1 MTKKWLIYGANGYSG
16 ELIAKKAKEQNL
28 NPVIAGRK
36 AETINL
42 LAKDLNFEARIFDL
56 TDSSRIEKNLED
68 IDVVIH
74 CAGPFSMTAKPM
86 IEACISS
93 KTHYLDITGEISV
106 FELAKSYDN
115 KAKEAGVVL
124 CPGVGFDVIP
134 TDCLASQLK
143 ELMPDATHLSLG
155 FDSKSGF
162 SPGTAKTSVEGLAQG
177 GKVRKG
183 GKIVSVPL
191 AYKTRKLDFGNGEKL
206 AMTIPWGD
214 VSTAHFTTN
223 IPNIEVYIPASP
235 RLVGRLKKM
244 NYIRPLLGL
253 GFIQNF
259 MKKRIDKTVKGPSES
274 QRAKLKT
281 YLWGEVKN
289 AKGDVKELRLV
300 TSNGYTLTVDGGL
313 LMVEKALETTK
324 SGYFTPST
332 LVNNKLL
339 ESLY

>member
-155 FDSKSGF
+155 FDSKSRTLRSDRF
-162 SPGTAKTSVEGLAQG
+162 PPAVARELLTFDLKSFLSVIAAPEIIFLP
-177 GKVRKG
+177 KDWSCLCV
-183 GKIVSVPL
+183 
-191 AYKTRKLDFGNGEKL
+191 
-206 AMTIPWGD
+206 
-214 VSTAHFTTN
+214 
-223 IPNIEVYIPASP
+223 
-235 RLVGRLKKM
+235 
-244 NYIRPLLGL
+244 
-253 GFIQNF
+253 
-259 MKKRIDKTVKGPSES
+259 
-274 QRAKLKT
+274 
-281 YLWGEVKN
+281 
-289 AKGDVKELRLV
+289 
-300 TSNGYTLTVDGGL
+300 
-313 LMVEKALETTK
+313 LE
-324 SGYFTPST
+324 
-332 LVNNKLL
+332 
-339 ESLY
+339 

>member
-1 MTKKWLIYGANGYSG
+1 MS
-16 ELIAKKAKEQNL
+16 
-28 NPVIAGRK
+28 
-36 AETINL
+36 
-42 LAKDLNFEARIFDL
+42 
-56 TDSSRIEKNLED
+56 DSKNIEKNLSD
-68 IDVVIH
+68 VDVVIH
-74 CAGPFSMTAKPM
+74 CAGPFSKTAKPM
-86 IEACISS
+86 IEACLKS

-106 FELAKSYDN
+106 FELAKSYDLQ
-115 KAKEAGVVL
+115 AKQAGVVL

-143 ELMPDATHLSLG
+143 EVMPDATHLSLG

-177 GKVRKG
+177 GKIRKDN
-183 GKIVSVPL
+183 KIVSVPL

-214 VSTAHFTTN
+214 VSTAHFTTK

-235 RLVGRLKKM
+235 RLVSRLKKM

-253 GFIQNF
+253 GFVQNF
-259 MKKRIDKTVKGPSES
+259 MKKRIEKTVKGPSES

-289 AKGDVKELRLV
+289 AKGEVKELRLV

-313 LMVEKALETTK
+313 LMVEKAIETAK
-324 SGYFTPST
+324 KGYFTPST
-332 LVNNKLL
+332 LVNNQLL
-339 ESLY
+339 ESL